1 VIGHKRIVLA
11 ATVALGLAAA
21 APGRAG
27 AQTLEVTPI
36 QAELTR
42 NAPTEIITLHNL
54 GSEPTRYQVSAFA
67 WQQDRRGA
75 MQLSRTKDVVFFP
88 SLLTI
93 GAGEKRNVRVAAA
106 PTAAFGAVEKTYRIF
121 VEQLPSAPKS
131 GQTSV
136 RVLTRV
142 GIPVYL
148 SPPEP
153 TVHAEIASFAREG
166 RRVAFVLKNTGN
178 VRIRPDLVRL
188 VGRGEA
194 GDIVF
199 DQPLSSWYVLAG
211 GERVFEAEAPKDG
224 CARVR
229 VLSAEI
235 AVAKGT
241 IESQLPVA
249 DGACGP

>member
-1 VIGHKRIVLA
+1 VIGPRLIVLA
-11 ATVALGLAAA
+11 AAVGLGLAAT
-21 APGRAG
+21 PGRAF

-42 NAPTEIITLHNL
+42 KAPTEIITLHNL

-88 SLLTI
+88 GLLTI

-106 PTAAFGAVEKTYRIF
+106 PSVQFGAVEKTYRIF
-121 VEQLPSAPKS
+121 VEQLPAAPKAA
-131 GQTSV
+131 QTSI

-142 GIPVYL
+142 GIPVYVE
-148 SPPEP
+148 PPEP
-153 TVHAEIASFAREG
+153 AVRAEVASLAREG
-166 RRVAFVLKNTGN
+166 RRVSFVLKNTGN
-178 VRIRPDLVRL
+178 IRIRPDLVRL

-211 GERVFEAEAPKDG
+211 GERVFETETPKDG

-229 VLSAEI
+229 VVSAEI
-235 AVAKGT
+235 AVAKGKV
-241 IESQLPVA
+241 ESQLPVA
-249 DGACGP
+249 GGACGP

>member
-1 VIGHKRIVLA
+1 VIRQSFVVLA
-11 ATVALGLAAA
+11 AAVGLGLATA
-21 APGRAG
+21 APARAG

-42 NAPTEIITLHNL
+42 DAPTTIVTLHNL

-67 WQQDRRGA
+67 WQQDRRGE

-93 GAGEKRNVRVAAA
+93 RAGEKRNIRVAAA
-106 PTAAFGAVEKTYRIF
+106 PSVQFGAVEKTYRLF
-121 VEQLPSAPKS
+121 VEQLPAAPKS
-131 GQTSV
+131 AQTTV

-153 TVHAEIASFAREG
+153 AVRAEVVSLAREG
-166 RRVAFVLKNTGN
+166 RRVSFVLKNTGN

-188 VGRGEA
+188 VGRGAA

-211 GERVFEAEAPKDG
+211 GERVFQAEAPKDD

-235 AVAKGT
+235 AVAKGSV
-241 IESQLPVA
+241 ESQLPVA